1 MSITI
6 KSATWGDEKSTTDIT
21 NSMIEKAKGGYLDMV
36 ADNTLVPAV
45 DLLSGSKTVA
55 LDDSEKTQINESAVK
70 LCGGN
75 AQDTKCINFQKNQLE
90 SSTLQKKVAESQ
102 SSANIVTGRRLT
114 LTIIDANGV
123 EKVIAIPDGQKVK
136 MGEKPAV
143 APFKMPETFSG
154 GTWEILMQFGKI
166 AFTTIMTLLWVFSIV
181 APYRLFV
188 LQNKLIL
195 AYVLTAL
202 AILIPYSGLIT
213 TPVAL
218 AYFKYMSMKPAPKV
232 VPTVV

>member
-21 NSMIEKAKGGYLDMV
+21 NSMIEKAKGGYLDLV
-36 ADNTLVPAV
+36 ADNSLVPAI

-55 LDDSEKTQINESAVK
+55 ISDSEKTQINEDAVK

-75 AQDTKCINFQKNQLE
+75 AQDQKCINFQKNQLE
-90 SSTLQKKVAESQ
+90 SSMLQKKVAESQ

-114 LTIIDANGV
+114 LTFIDDKGA
-123 EKVIAIPDGQKVK
+123 EKTVAIPDGQKVK
-136 MGEKPAV
+136 FGEKPAV

-154 GTWEILMQFGKI
+154 GTWQILTQIAKI
-166 AFTTIMTLLWVFSIV
+166 VFTIVMTLLWVFSIV

-195 AYVLTAL
+195 AYVLTGL

-218 AYFKYMSMKPAPKV
+218 AYFKYMEMKPTKV
-232 VPTVV
+232 VPAVV